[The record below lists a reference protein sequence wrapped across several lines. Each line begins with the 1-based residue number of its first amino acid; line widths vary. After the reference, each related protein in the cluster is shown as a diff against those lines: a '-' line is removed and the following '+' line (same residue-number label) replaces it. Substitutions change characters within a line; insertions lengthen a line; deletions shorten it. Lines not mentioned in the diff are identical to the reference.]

1 MGTLQS
7 PQAAAETRLDTIDR
21 ELAQLAAMVPA
32 LPAIESAR
40 RRRIDV
46 LLDERAVAAQRHT
59 LARAGVG

>member
-7 PQAAAETRLDTIDR
+7 PQAAAEVRLDTIDR
-21 ELAQLAAMVPA
+21 ELAQLAAMVPV

-46 LLDERAVAAQRHT
+46 LLDERAVAVQRHT
-59 LARAGVG
+59 LARAGFG